1 MDMNHVFRTGK
12 YAGRTIQYV
21 YSNDRRYFN
30 WVVENRPEM
39 LRSHKS
45 KTQSIQN
52 RPYKKTV
59 YIDPPEEND
68 EDERTMRPL
77 SPNLD
82 FDSQA
87 N

>member
-12 YAGRTIQYV
+12 YAGKTVRHV

-39 LRSHKS
+39 LKSHKGKPQPLHS
-45 KTQSIQN
+45 
-52 RPYKKTV
+52 RPYKKPT
-59 YIDPPEEND
+59 YIEPPDVAEEK
-68 EDERTMRPL
+68 EGTMGPIT
-77 SPNLD
+77 PNLD
-82 FDSQA
+82 FDSQT